1 MTTPALLMRQRI
13 ESTLTAA
20 GLLGTYT
27 LPGGETVPALSLGD
41 PPEGTTV
48 DGLECLIATNPK
60 PITPEMFGIP
70 DLPRA
75 YPVRLVNHADAADVI
90 QDATNALA
98 QAFWPF
104 WDDPVLLEATADIPE
119 QATMSLLYDPDSFP
133 QEE

>member
-13 ESTLTAA
+13 EAALT

-27 LPGGETVPALSLGD
+27 LPGGEVVPALSLGD

-48 DGLECLIATNPK
+48 QGLECLIATNPK
-60 PITPEMFGIP
+60 PITPDMFGIP

-75 YPVRLVNHADAADVI
+75 YPVRLVNHDGGPDAL

-98 QAFWPF
+98 QVFWPF
-104 WDDPVLLEATADIPE
+104 WDEPRLQEATADMPE
-119 QATMSLLYDPDSFP
+119 QSTMSLLYDPSQFL
-133 QEE
+133 EETP